1 MCVHSR
7 TDVVDSQFNELKFSN
22 EVKMSTVEE
31 RLKSEGL
38 EISEC
43 PIPMNSYIP
52 AKRAGNFV
60 FASGQCSIQDGK
72 LLYSGKIGDDIDESD
87 GYKSAA
93 IAALRCISTL
103 RSVADLDK
111 LSIVKVNG
119 YVQGIDNFANQAAV
133 VNGASDLFVKA
144 FGQRGRHAR
153 VALGIAGLPLNASVE
168 IEVIAYI
175 EE

>member
-1 MCVHSR
+1 MC
-7 TDVVDSQFNELKFSN
+7 K
-22 EVKMSTVEE
+22 VEE
-31 RLKSEGL
+31 RLKKEGL
-38 EISEC
+38 VVPEC
-43 PIPMNSYIP
+43 PIPVASYIP
-52 AKRAGNFV
+52 AKKAGNFV

-72 LLYSGKIGDDIDESD
+72 LLYPGKVGKDINESD

-93 IAALRCISTL
+93 IAALRCISGL
-103 RSVADLDK
+103 RSVVDLDK

-119 YVQGIDNFANQAAV
+119 YVQGIDNFSNQAAV

-144 FGQRGRHAR
+144 FGEKGRHAR

-175 EE
+175 ED